1 MKLAYF
7 DCFCGAAGDMIVG
20 ACLDAGADESF
31 LREELAKLQL
41 SEVDLHIEKVTKN
54 GISATSFHP
63 RIDEHAQSHKHRHLP
78 HIVELIQKA
87 RLSETVTSRAIQIFE
102 RLAQAEAK
110 IHNTTPYKIHF
121 HEVGAADAIMDIVGA
136 CVVLE
141 SLGVDKFYCSSF
153 AVGSGTVK
161 CAHGVLPVP
170 APATAELIR
179 GIPLRPS
186 EATGELLTPT
196 GAAILTTLAEEFGP
210 LPAMTIEQIG
220 YGAGQRDLQTMPN
233 VLRLLVGQSE
243 PGLSGTI
250 TDDIIV
256 LEANLDDA
264 TAELIGHVTEQLLL
278 GGALDVF
285 CTSIAMKKNRPGT
298 QISVLT
304 RPQEVANL
312 ETILL
317 TESTTFGVRR
327 HACLRS
333 TLRREHQTVN
343 TKYGPIRVKIGYLD
357 NKAVTVSPEYDDCAR
372 AVQNYKVP
380 LKKVFSAAQ
389 TAYNTLKS

>member
-54 GISATSFHP
+54 TISATSFHP
-63 RIDEHAQSHKHRHLP
+63 QIKEHAHSHKHRRLT
-78 HIVELIQKA
+78 HIVELIHQA
-87 RLSETVTSRAIQIFE
+87 QLSETVKSQAIRIFE

-110 IHNTTPYKIHF
+110 VHNTSVDNIHF

-136 CVVLE
+136 CVALE
-141 SLGVDKFYCSSF
+141 LLGVEKIYASAL

-161 CAHGVLPVP
+161 CAHGVLPAP
-170 APATAELIR
+170 APATAELIK

-186 EATGELLTPT
+186 EAQVELLTPT
-196 GAAILTTLAEEFGP
+196 GAAILTTLAEDFGS
-210 LPAMTIEQIG
+210 LPPMTIERIG
-220 YGAGQRDLQTMPN
+220 YGAGQRDLDNIPN
-233 VLRLLVGQSE
+233 VLRLLVGQSDA
-243 PGLSGTI
+243 GLSG
-250 TDDIIV
+250 IIADEVVV

-264 TAELIGHVTEQLLL
+264 TAELIGHVTEQLLHA
-278 GGALDVF
+278 GALDVF

-298 QISVLT
+298 RISVLT
-304 RPQEVANL
+304 QSADVVKL

-327 HACLRS
+327 HTCLRS
-333 TLRREHQTVN
+333 TLPREIRTVD
-343 TKYGPIRVKIGYLD
+343 TEYGSIRIKVGFLD
-357 NKAVTVSPEYDDCAR
+357 GKPVTVSPEYDDCAR
-372 AVQNYKVP
+372 AAQKHQVP
-380 LKKVFSAAQ
+380 LKRVFTAAL
-389 TAYNTLKS
+389 TAYNKI